1 MVSAID
7 RAKRLLV
14 CLLKSLATT
23 YGVVFY
29 QTKHIKLLHIPAK
42 SPDLNPIESFWGWM
56 RARLRLR
63 DLNDLRAGRPVLG
76 KTAYRVRVRNVL
88 KSQKAQNVAKAKF
101 NALKR
106 VCQEVKKK
114 HGAASRS

>member
-7 RAKRLLV
+7 RANRLLV

-42 SPDLNPIESFWGWM
+42 SPDLNPIEMYWSWLGTQ
-56 RARLRLR
+56 LRR
-63 DLNDLRAGRPVLG
+63 KDLADLRQGRPALG
-76 KTAYRVRVRNVL
+76 KSAYRVRVKAFL
-88 KSQKAQNVAKAKF
+88 KTKKAQTVAKSIFAT
-101 NALKR
+101 LKKK
-106 VCQEVKKK
+106 CQEVIDKK
-114 HGAASRS
+114 GAAIRS